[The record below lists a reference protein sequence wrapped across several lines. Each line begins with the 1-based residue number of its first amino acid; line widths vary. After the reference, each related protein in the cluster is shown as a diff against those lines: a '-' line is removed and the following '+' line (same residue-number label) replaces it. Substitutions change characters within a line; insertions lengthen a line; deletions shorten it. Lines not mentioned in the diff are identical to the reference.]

1 MFGQID
7 TNNLN
12 KRASGTDTSVS

>member
-12 KRASGTDTSVS
+12 KRASGSDAFVS

>member
-1 MFGQID
+1 MFVQID

-12 KRASGTDTSVS
+12 KRASGTDASIS